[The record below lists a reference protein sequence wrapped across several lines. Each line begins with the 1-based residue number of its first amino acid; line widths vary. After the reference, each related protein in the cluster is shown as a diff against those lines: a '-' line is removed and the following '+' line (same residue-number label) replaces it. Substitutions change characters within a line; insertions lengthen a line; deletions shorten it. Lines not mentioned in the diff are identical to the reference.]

1 MDQLATLVSQVSD
14 FVWNNLL
21 LYILVLTGIIFS
33 IRLKFHPGTQV
44 WRRHEAGIW
53 RHQPIWQAG

>member
-1 MDQLATLVSQVSD
+1 MDQLATLVSKVSD

-33 IRLKFHPGTQV
+33 IRLKF
-44 WRRHEAGIW
+44 I
-53 RHQPIWQAG
+53 